1 MKIAVIG
8 GGIAGL
14 VAAYELVK
22 GGYRPILIEP
32 DRAGGMIRSRSHE
45 GFTLELGP
53 NVLVERPDM
62 VSLLSELGLTPE
74 IRYPTVKRYG
84 QYVWWRGA
92 ARKVPAGLGEL
103 CRTPLFPLKVKAAI
117 PWRLMRPGLLRP
129 SAQDLSV
136 LDFFSPLI
144 GEDATRAVLDPVL
157 KGIYGGDV
165 DQLSART
172 IFPGLWSAAVE
183 GVSIAGYMRRRPR
196 GPKPSI
202 MVLNGGI
209 QRLVDALIERL
220 NGRIE
225 YVHSRVQRVSE
236 SSPREWTLSL
246 ADGGEVRVNACIA
259 TIAGGGLSSIVDGV
273 DEALSRKIS
282 GVRYASLTVVHLAV
296 PRDERLMR
304 DAFGVLF
311 PGGMRDDLLGV
322 MFNSL
327 IFPHVAPPDKH
338 ILTVMLGGAQA
349 RGKSVD
355 QAGLQERL
363 PTLVSDLLGISV
375 PEWISLTE
383 WKEAIPQ
390 LQVGHHALV
399 ASLDECEIAHPGL
412 VFAGVDRGG
421 IGVSDRVRIARE
433 AVQRV
438 YKSVA

>member
-1 MKIAVIG
+1 
-8 GGIAGL
+8 
-14 VAAYELVK
+14 
-22 GGYRPILIEP
+22 
-32 DRAGGMIRSRSHE
+32 
-45 GFTLELGP
+45 
-53 NVLVERPDM
+53 
-62 VSLLSELGLTPE
+62 
-74 IRYPTVKRYG
+74 
-84 QYVWWRGA
+84 
-92 ARKVPAGLGEL
+92 
-103 CRTPLFPLKVKAAI
+103 
-117 PWRLMRPGLLRP
+117 
-129 SAQDLSV
+129 
-136 LDFFSPLI
+136 
-144 GEDATRAVLDPVL
+144 
-157 KGIYGGDV
+157 
-165 DQLSART
+165 
-172 IFPGLWSAAVE
+172 
-183 GVSIAGYMRRRPR
+183 
-196 GPKPSI
+196 

-236 SSPREWTLSL
+236 SSPRQWTLSL
-246 ADGGEVRVNACIA
+246 ADGGEVRVNACVA

-273 DEALSRKIS
+273 DEALSRRIS